1 MDQALYKS
9 TDWGNSWSQVT
20 TDLPSIQNAYN
31 AELMS
36 LAPSPGLLYGLGGN
50 TGSGGTT
57 GMYISEDGSDWRKVA
72 SDNLFYSSAASGAD
86 INNLSTSS
94 TGKTWLYYSD
104 GGMSPQYQL
113 YSIGGPLRNGRFFY
127 YQKD

>member
-20 TDLPSIQNAYN
+20 TNLSIQQGYET
-31 AELMS
+31 ELMA
-36 LAPSPGLLYGLGGN
+36 LAPSPGLLYAS
-50 TGSGGTT
+50 GSGT
-57 GMYISEDGSDWRKVA
+57 YISGDGSDWSKI
-72 SDNLFYSSAASGAD
+72 SSENITYSMYGGGD
-86 INNLSTSS
+86 IDVL
-94 TGKTWLYYSD
+94 SD
-104 GGMSPQYQL
+104 GKVWVYRGEPLNQL